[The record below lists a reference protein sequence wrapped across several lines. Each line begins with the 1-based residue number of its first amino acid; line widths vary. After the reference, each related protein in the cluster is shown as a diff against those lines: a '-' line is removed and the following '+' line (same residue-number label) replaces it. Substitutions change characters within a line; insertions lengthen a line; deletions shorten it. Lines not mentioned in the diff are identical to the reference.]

1 MGWRTGFNVHRPRVA
16 VGGDEAERGLS
27 KDLRQAV
34 AKGTLKRTLRT
45 AHLWLALILFLPIVV
60 IGISGSALLIQSH
73 YWSRTFPA
81 ATATGPKQTI
91 LRAIEAARAAGPQD
105 ARLGRVDLSVR
116 EGQPVAVQLN
126 PPGRGVRSVRVY
138 VDPVSLEVLGTREVV
153 PRGQALGFLI
163 NIHSFLMMRS
173 YVGVKVVGALGVVMI
188 LMAISGL
195 VLWWPKQGQWR
206 RAFLVRRCARG
217 LPLYVDLHHAA
228 GIWTVVVL
236 LIMSVSGVYLCFP
249 QTVTGALTAVLP
261 SALGSGEPVVG
272 FVPTPGP
279 LDADTAVASAVT
291 AVPDARA
298 IGVLMPEQAGRPIL
312 VFLETTRFGGATQ
325 PQILVTLDQATGDI
339 GYVDDPRD
347 HGMVEQ
353 VVNLQNALH
362 YGSAYGTLWQIV
374 VFVSGLLPLF
384 FAITGLSIWWA
395 RRRVT
400 ARASEPAVQS
410 APAE

>member
-1 MGWRTGFNVHRPRVA
+1 V
-16 VGGDEAERGLS
+16 
-27 KDLRQAV
+27 
-34 AKGTLKRTLRT
+34 
-45 AHLWLALILFLPIVV
+45 HLWLALILFVPIVV
-60 IGISGSALLIQSH
+60 IGISGSALLVQSH
-73 YWSRTFPA
+73 YLNRSFPT
-81 ATATGPKQTI
+81 ATAAGSQQTI
-91 LRAIEAARAAGPQD
+91 VRAIEAARAAGPQD

-116 EGQPVAVQLN
+116 DGEPVRVQLQ
-126 PPGRGVRSVRVY
+126 PPGRGVRAVRVY

-173 YVGVKVVGALGVVMI
+173 YIGVKVVGALGVAMI
-188 LMAISGL
+188 LMGISGL
-195 VLWWPKQGQWR
+195 VLWWPKKGQWR
-206 RAFLVRRCARG
+206 RAFLVRRGARG
-217 LPLYVDLHHAA
+217 LSLYVDLHHAA
-228 GIWTVVVL
+228 GIWTFAVL
-236 LIMSVSGVYLCFP
+236 LLMSVSGVYLCFP

-261 SALGSGEPVVG
+261 SALGSGEPVAG

-279 LDADTAVASAVT
+279 LDADMAVASAVS

-298 IGVLMPEQAGRPIL
+298 VGVLMPEQNGRPIL
-312 VFLETTRFGGATQ
+312 VFLETTRPGGATQ

-347 HGMVEQ
+347 HGMAEQ
-353 VVNLQNALH
+353 VVNFQNALH
-362 YGSAYGTLWQIV
+362 YGVAYGPVWQIV
-374 VFVSGLLPLF
+374 VFVSGFLPLF

-400 ARASEPAVQS
+400 RRVSEAVQS